1 MSAITIKQDWISD
14 EGLQRL
20 LELLTEGG
28 EEARIAGGAVRN
40 ALQEKQITDVDIA
53 TTLLPQDVI
62 DRVEEA
68 GLRAIPTG
76 IEHGTVTV
84 LVDGTS
90 YEITTLRQDIKTD
103 GRHAV
108 VEFGRDWEE
117 DASRRDFTMNALYAN
132 ADGSVF
138 DPLNGYEDVLRGN
151 VRFIGNA
158 ESRIREDGLRMLRFF
173 RFFAWYGQFRP
184 DADGL
189 KACVRMKDRLSD
201 LSAERVWQELA
212 KMLAAP
218 DPTRAVL
225 WMRQTSVLNV
235 VLPESE
241 NWGIDNLAPLI
252 EAENEYGWEPD
263 ALLRLISIIPPME
276 ERVATMV
283 ERLKL
288 PNRVR
293 DRLKN
298 WAESGEPDLSMKR
311 PQFHEQLYRGSV
323 SGMSDRLR
331 MSVVREK
338 ASGNEK
344 LQKKAAKRLKQ
355 AEKYKRPEL
364 PVKGQDLL
372 DRGFEP
378 GPKISETLR
387 QLEETWIGSGFKL
400 NGAQLLNSL

>member
-76 IEHGTVTV
+76 VEHGTVTV
-84 LVDGTS
+84 LIDGTS

-173 RFFAWYGQFRP
+173 AFLPGTDSF
-184 DADGL
+184 
-189 KACVRMKDRLSD
+189 D
-201 LSAERVWQELA
+201 LMQ
-212 KMLAAP
+212 M
-218 DPTRAVL
+218 
-225 WMRQTSVLNV
+225 
-235 VLPESE
+235 
-241 NWGIDNLAPLI
+241 G
-252 EAENEYGWEPD
+252 
-263 ALLRLISIIPPME
+263 
-276 ERVATMV
+276 
-283 ERLKL
+283 
-288 PNRVR
+288 
-293 DRLKN
+293 
-298 WAESGEPDLSMKR
+298 
-311 PQFHEQLYRGSV
+311 
-323 SGMSDRLR
+323 
-331 MSVVREK
+331 
-338 ASGNEK
+338 
-344 LQKKAAKRLKQ
+344 
-355 AEKYKRPEL
+355 
-364 PVKGQDLL
+364 
-372 DRGFEP
+372 
-378 GPKISETLR
+378 
-387 QLEETWIGSGFKL
+387 
-400 NGAQLLNSL
+400 